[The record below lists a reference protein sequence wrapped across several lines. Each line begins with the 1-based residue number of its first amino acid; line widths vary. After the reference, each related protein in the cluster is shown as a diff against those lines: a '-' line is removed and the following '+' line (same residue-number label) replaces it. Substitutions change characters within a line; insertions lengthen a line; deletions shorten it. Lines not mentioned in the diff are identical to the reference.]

1 MEWRKERFSEGQ
13 SVAKKKEVKAKIHP
27 KSIELVHELMSKRK
41 IIGIK
46 RDDPVRQILN
56 SVNEK
61 AQFEFQTPLNF
72 L

>member
-1 MEWRKERFSEGQ
+1 MEWRKERVSEEQ
-13 SVAKKKEVKAKIHP
+13 LVAKKKEVKAKIPP

-61 AQFEFQTPLNF
+61 AQFEF
-72 L
+72 